1 MLCFIMNVSMFS
13 CVYILCFP
21 ILCLPLFSFVYPT
34 KVSQG
39 MAFCILQ
46 AGPLNWL
53 TWSPLDGEWVGK
65 YEMAHV
71 GT

>member
-1 MLCFIMNVSMFS
+1 MFYNE
-13 CVYILCFP
+13 CVCVF
-21 ILCLPLFSFVYPT
+21 LCLYSFAFLFSVYLFFSFVYPT

-46 AGPLNWL
+46 AGPLNWH
-53 TWSPLDGEWVGK
+53 TWSSLDGEWVGE